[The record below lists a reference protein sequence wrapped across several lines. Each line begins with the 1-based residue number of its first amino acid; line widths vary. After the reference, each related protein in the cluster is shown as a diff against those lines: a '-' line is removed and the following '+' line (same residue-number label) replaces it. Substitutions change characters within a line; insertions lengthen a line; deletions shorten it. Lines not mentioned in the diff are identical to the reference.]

1 MTDARSPVD
10 RQRRIG
16 GYVALALGVVDLVLG
31 IVTGAVITLAVGVF
45 LFIAAGVLLVSARNG
60 SGRPPPS

>member
-1 MTDARSPVD
+1 MTDARSSID

-31 IVTGAVITLAVGVF
+31 IVLGAPITLAVAVF
-45 LFIAAGVLLVSARNG
+45 LFIAGGVLLVSARNG
-60 SGRPPPS
+60 GGRPPVR